1 MNALASAGGV
11 WGNPVL
17 WLPIFAGVI
26 VQAFKLLT
34 FWRRYRRIDFRILV
48 QTGGMPSSHS
58 AVVTALATAVGIRE
72 GTGSTLFAMACILAA
87 VVMYDAAGVR
97 RAAGKQAAVLNRILE
112 DMYQGQPVAE
122 ERLRELLGHTPFE
135 VIVGAAVGAG
145 IAWAWLTLF

>member
-11 WGNPVL
+11 WGNSIL
-17 WLPIFAGVI
+17 WLPVFAGVI
-26 VQAFKLLT
+26 VQAFKLLA

-58 AVVTALATAVGIRE
+58 AVVTALATAVGIQE
-72 GTGSTLFAMACILAA
+72 GTGSALFAMACILAA

-135 VIVGAAVGAG
+135 VIVGATVGAA

>member
-11 WGNPVL
+11 WGNHVL
-17 WLPIFAGVI
+17 WVPVFAGIV
-26 VQAFKLLT
+26 VQAFKLLA
-34 FWRRYRRIDFRILV
+34 FWWRCRRIDFRILV

-58 AVVTALATAVGIRE
+58 AVVTALATAVGIQE
-72 GTGSTLFAMACILAA
+72 GTGSALFAIACILAA

-97 RAAGKQAAVLNRILE
+97 RAAGKQAAILNRILE

>member
-58 AVVTALATAVGIRE
+58 AVVTALATAIGIRE

>member
-1 MNALASAGGV
+1 MNALASGSGV
-11 WGNPVL
+11 WGNAVL
-17 WLPIFAGVI
+17 WLPIFAGVV
-26 VQAFKLLT
+26 VQTFKLVA
-34 FWRRYRRIDFRILV
+34 FWRRFRRIDFRILV

-72 GTGSTLFAMACILAA
+72 GTGSALFAMACILAA

-97 RAAGKQAAVLNRILE
+97 RAAGKQAAILNRILE

-145 IAWAWLTLF
+145 IAWAWLTLL

>member
-72 GTGSTLFAMACILAA
+72 GTGSALFAMACILAA